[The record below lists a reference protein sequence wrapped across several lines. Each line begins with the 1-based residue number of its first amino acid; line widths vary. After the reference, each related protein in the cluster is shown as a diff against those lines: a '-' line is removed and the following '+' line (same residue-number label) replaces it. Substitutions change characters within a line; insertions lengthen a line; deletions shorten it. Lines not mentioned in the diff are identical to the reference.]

1 MIEFHLDSRSGMAP
15 YLQLVQQVKHALRL
29 GFLQPG
35 DQLPTVRE
43 VVASIAINPNTVFKA
58 YRELE
63 RDGLVE
69 SRPGIG
75 TFVLKTLAAPSLAHL
90 ETLRN
95 SLRQWLYT
103 AYQAG
108 LDSESIVALFTD
120 TLQHVPKEEASTQR
134 DNTSHEQKR

>member
-1 MIEFHLDSRSGMAP
+1 MIKFYLDNRSGVAP

-63 RDGLVE
+63 REGMVE
-69 SRPGIG
+69 SRPGSG
-75 TFVLKTLAAPSLAHL
+75 TFIQKTLAVPSRAHL
-90 ETLRN
+90 ETLRA
-95 SLRQWLYT
+95 SLLPWLSSAFDT
-103 AYQAG
+103 G
-108 LDSESIVALFTD
+108 LDSESITALFID
-120 TLQHVPKEEASTQR
+120 TLQHFAPETPTLYDHAS
-134 DNTSHEQKR
+134 SEKKL